1 MKWARFKEQLKI
13 VSPDA
18 KALADEPQ
26 LSYIESYYMKI
37 YCELTRSRQ
46 STMSV
51 GNIPISEIQSYCEM
65 FGITDYGERSEI
77 VYLVGQLDDELVS
90 YYSKETK

>member
-1 MKWARFKEQLKI
+1 
-13 VSPDA
+13 
-18 KALADEPQ
+18 
-26 LSYIESYYMKI
+26 
-37 YCELTRSRQ
+37 
-46 STMSV
+46 MSV